1 MINSDT
7 IIIYIILGGVI
18 VIEIMNYILQI
29 IQNNLILSIATI
41 ISTIIGIWGFVNSR
55 KSKKEMK
62 RYEYLFQLADQ
73 NIDKNLSEEELDD
86 LKKQKDE
93 TQKKIESLN
102 NIIKND
108 IPLEARK
115 TILADKLKEQEIALG
130 QSFEKYKKTKEEYE
144 EIAQINNSIPD
155 SLLREIENHIMPDYL
170 VQQQKSRYM
179 SMLTIISYVSAILSV
194 IPFVRNF
201 GSFVI
206 VFSLYPLLKIIRLN
220 LPKNEQDRT
229 KYFCRIVIGMMLI
242 ILGIYNLI
250 MFFSIIYDVK
260 WDNGAWDIML
270 IVSFFTF
277 PAFILSVLALIIW
290 KMIKKHK
297 RNQ

>member
-1 MINSDT
+1 M
-7 IIIYIILGGVI
+7 
-18 VIEIMNYILQI
+18 IEIMNYILEI
-29 IQNNLILSIATI
+29 IQNNIILSIATL
-41 ISTIIGIWGFVNSR
+41 ISTIVGIWGFAISR
-55 KSKKEMK
+55 RSKKEMK

-73 NIDKNLSEEELDD
+73 NIDKNLSEEELDN

-93 TQKKIESLN
+93 AQKKIESLN
-102 NIIKND
+102 NIIKYD

-130 QSFEKYKKTKEEYE
+130 QSFEKYNKTKEEYE
-144 EIAQINNSIPD
+144 KIAQVNNCIPENI
-155 SLLREIENHIMPDYL
+155 LREIENHIMPDYL

-194 IPFVRNF
+194 IPFVRSF

-206 VFSLYPLLKIIRLN
+206 VLSLYPLIKIARLN
-220 LPKNEQDRT
+220 LPKNEQERT
-229 KYFCRIVIGMMLI
+229 KYISKIVIGVILV
-242 ILGIYNLI
+242 ILGIYNLF
-250 MFFSIIYDVK
+250 MFFSIIYDIR

-270 IVSFFTF
+270 IIAFFTF
-277 PAFILSVLALIIW
+277 PAFILSVLFLVIW